1 MPARVRIT
9 LAAAVALA
17 VLVAAGAYAAPS
29 NVPQITKISASPK
42 SFCAKA
48 SGSCSSTGTTI
59 RFTMTTAARVIA
71 DIRPRSHN
79 VWGHREFERKF
90 PAGANKFRLDDSRL
104 TTGRW
109 TLRLQGVNS
118 LGAGPPSFID
128 VHVIK

>member
-1 MPARVRIT
+1 MPVRVRIA
-9 LAAAVALA
+9 LGAAVALA
-17 VLVAAGAYAAPS
+17 VLGAVGASAAPS

-42 SFCAKA
+42 TFCAKS

-71 DIRPRSHN
+71 DIRPRAHN
-79 VWGHREFERKF
+79 VWGHKEFERRF
-90 PAGANKFRLDDSRL
+90 PAGANQFRLNDSRL